1 MHEVSL
7 VVAIPYVILALFS
20 IFFGYLASDVFVG
33 MGSDMLSTA
42 LFVHPDRV
50 AIVEAHFSLP
60 LYIKNLP
67 VILTL
72 LGAGLAIVLYHR
84 YPTILVA
91 ITEKPFGY
99 AVYRFLN
106 SK

>member
-1 MHEVSL
+1 
-7 VVAIPYVILALFS
+7 
-20 IFFGYLASDVFVG
+20 
-33 MGSDMLSTA
+33 MGSDILSTA

-60 LYIKNLP
+60 LYIKSLP
-67 VILTL
+67 IILTV
-72 LGAGLAIVLYHR
+72 LGAIAAIIMYHQ

-91 ITEKPFGY
+91 ITNSRLGY